1 MQKFK
6 LLAAAILMASIA
18 APVMAQA
25 VYRDNDGYYRDRGPV
40 GTAAGVAA
48 GVAGAAVGTAAAIA
62 DAPFRNSYDN
72 DGYYK
77 RGMGPSGFACEP
89 GTWFKGADGRRHR
102 CQ

>member
-1 MQKFK
+1 MSKCK
-6 LLAAAILMASIA
+6 ILAAALFMTTIA
-18 APVMAQA
+18 APAMAQA
-25 VYRDNDGYYRDRGPV
+25 VYRDSDGYYRDRGPV

-62 DAPFRNSYDN
+62 DAPFRNSYDEG
-72 DGYYK
+72 GYYK

-89 GTWFKGADGRRHR
+89 GTWFKGSDGLRHR

>member
-1 MQKFK
+1 MSRLK
-6 LLAAAILMASIA
+6 LLAAALLMTASA
-18 APVMAQA
+18 APALAQD
-25 VYRDNDGYYRDRGPV
+25 VYRDSDGYYRDRGPV

-62 DAPFRNSYDN
+62 DTPFRNSYD
-72 DGYYK
+72 DRGYYA

-89 GTWFKGADGRRHR
+89 GTWVKGADGRRHR